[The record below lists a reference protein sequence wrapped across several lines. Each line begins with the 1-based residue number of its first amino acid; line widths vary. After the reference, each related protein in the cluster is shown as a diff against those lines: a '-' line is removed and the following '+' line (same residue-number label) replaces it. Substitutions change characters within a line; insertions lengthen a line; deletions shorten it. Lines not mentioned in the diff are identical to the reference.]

1 MVQAVARI
9 IATTQGRTPA
19 RKALT
24 PAYFIRLC
32 SAAAMS
38 RMMTKEGST
47 TPTVA
52 AKEPASPA
60 CEAPIKVAMF
70 TASGPGVDSD
80 NAIKLKNSLSVNHT
94 WYNTTSRTSENHKE
108 TPPPQV
114 EETLRRARKAFNLPL
129 ALGFGLQHPEQLAA
143 IPADIRPD
151 AAVFGSALLNHLVI
165 GNTAKA
171 FLEVWTR

>member
-1 MVQAVARI
+1 MPSRANTASARTSGAKPPETVVKPPSVESPMVQAVARI

-19 RKALT
+19 KKALT

-52 AKEPASPA
+52 TKEPASPA

-80 NAIKLKNSLSVNHT
+80 TAIKLRNSLSVSQPCPST
-94 WYNTTSRTSENHKE
+94 VSRTSEI
-108 TPPPQV
+108 
-114 EETLRRARKAFNLPL
+114 
-129 ALGFGLQHPEQLAA
+129 
-143 IPADIRPD
+143 IP
-151 AAVFGSALLNHLVI
+151 
-165 GNTAKA
+165 
-171 FLEVWTR
+171 